1 MQQLPGSDAIF
12 LAMETDNIHA
22 HTGGLTILDPSGAKD
37 FGFEKLKQVVAERIQ
52 LAEKFTWK
60 LKEVPL
66 GLDRPYWVEDPDFDV
81 SYHMHRVAVPSP
93 GGMRELTELC
103 GDLFAHKL
111 DRRRAL
117 WEMWFIEGLENGR
130 VATFMKTHHCLI
142 DGVSGAGLSE
152 IMCDLQAEP
161 PPRKKGPRKRR
172 PPRVRIPGDLEL
184 ALRSWGSFMRTPL
197 NLTRYAG
204 QALRRGVTMLQ
215 YLREE
220 GALPMGADIP
230 TLSFNDSIGPRR
242 AFACSTIPLADV
254 KTLKQSFGVKVN
266 DVILEL
272 CGAAIQRYLEAQG
285 ERPSQSLVVTCP
297 ISTRD
302 PDDKELGNSV
312 AQMTVSC
319 ATDIADPG
327 ERLRQIYKNTQKS
340 KEMTQAI
347 RAKRIQAMGETAPPA
362 IINLAFRALTL
373 APAYGMPNA
382 TISNVPGPPMPLYMG
397 GAKIET
403 MYPMS
408 VLVTGQGL
416 NITVVSYM
424 DRVDFGFTV
433 DPELIPDP
441 WYIADGIP
449 IALEQLEQA
458 AVREREPA
466 AKTKVKRERATKPAS
481 GRRSRSS
488 PSSAEPP
495 PAPPPKGPSAR
506 A

>member
-12 LAMETDNIHA
+12 LSMETANIHA
-22 HTGGLTILDPSGAKD
+22 HTGGLTILDPSGATD
-37 FGFEKLKQVVAERIQ
+37 FCFEKLKELIAERIQ
-52 LAEKFTWK
+52 LATKFTWK

-81 SYHMHRVAVPSP
+81 SYHMHRIAVPSP

-111 DRRRAL
+111 DRRRPL

-152 IMCDLQAEP
+152 IMCDLQADP
-161 PPRKKGPRKRR
+161 PPRKKGPKKRR
-172 PPRVRIPGDLEL
+172 PRRIRIPGDVEL
-184 ALRSWGSFMRTPL
+184 ALRSYGALMKTPY

-204 QALRRGVTMLQ
+204 QALRRGVTLLR

-220 GALPMGADIP
+220 GAMPMGADIP
-230 TLSFNDSIGPRR
+230 RLSFNDSIGPMR
-242 AFACSTIPLADV
+242 AFACSTVPLSDV
-254 KTLKQSFGVKVN
+254 KALKQSFGVKVN

-272 CGAAIQRYLEAQG
+272 CGAAILRYLEAQG
-285 ERPSQSLVVTCP
+285 ERPTQSLVVTCP

-302 PDDKELGNSV
+302 ADEKEFGNRV

-327 ERLRQIYKNTQKS
+327 ERLLEIYKNTQKS

-347 RAKRIQAMGETAPPA
+347 RAKQIQAMGETAPPA

-373 APAYGMPNA
+373 APPYGMPNA

-424 DRVDFGFTV
+424 NRVEFGFTV
-433 DPELIPDP
+433 DPDLIPDP

-449 IALEQLEQA
+449 IALEQLKQA
-458 AVREREPA
+458 SALAPETAVKRKRA
-466 AKTKVKRERATKPAS
+466 AKQAS
-481 GRRSRSS
+481 GRPSGGNGR
-488 PSSAEPP
+488 PSSAVPP
-495 PAPPPKGPSAR
+495 PTPKGPGAR

>member
-1 MQQLPGSDAIF
+1 M
-12 LAMETDNIHA
+12 
-22 HTGGLTILDPSGAKD
+22 
-37 FGFEKLKQVVAERIQ
+37 
-52 LAEKFTWK
+52 
-60 LKEVPL
+60 
-66 GLDRPYWVEDPDFDV
+66 
-81 SYHMHRVAVPSP
+81 
-93 GGMRELTELC
+93 
-103 GDLFAHKL
+103 
-111 DRRRAL
+111 
-117 WEMWFIEGLENGR
+117 
-130 VATFMKTHHCLI
+130 
-142 DGVSGAGLSE
+142 
-152 IMCDLQAEP
+152 
-161 PPRKKGPRKRR
+161 
-172 PPRVRIPGDLEL
+172 
-184 ALRSWGSFMRTPL
+184 
-197 NLTRYAG
+197 TR
-204 QALRRGVTMLQ
+204 
-215 YLREE
+215 
-220 GALPMGADIP
+220 
-230 TLSFNDSIGPRR
+230 
-242 AFACSTIPLADV
+242 
-254 KTLKQSFGVKVN
+254 
-266 DVILEL
+266 
-272 CGAAIQRYLEAQG
+272 
-285 ERPSQSLVVTCP
+285 
-297 ISTRD
+297 
-302 PDDKELGNSV
+302 
-312 AQMTVSC
+312 
-319 ATDIADPG
+319 
-327 ERLRQIYKNTQKS
+327 
-340 KEMTQAI
+340 AI

-373 APAYGMPNA
+373 APTYGMPNA